1 MEDND
6 EEIEY
11 LKEQLESKNI
21 PVSLCDVWGEGGNG
35 AIDLAEKVAQIVE
48 KKNNFKYV
56 YEDKESI
63 EDKILAVSQKIYGAR
78 DVVYSDKAK
87 EVLKTIKKM
96 KLENYPVCIAKT
108 QYSFSDDPKNLECE
122 DPFDINVSDI
132 IIKNGAEFIVAITG
146 KIFTMPG
153 LPKIPAA
160 TKIDVDKNGEI
171 EGIF

>member
-1 MEDND
+1 
-6 EEIEY
+6 
-11 LKEQLESKNI
+11 
-21 PVSLCDVWGEGGNG
+21 
-35 AIDLAEKVAQIVE
+35 
-48 KKNNFKYV
+48 
-56 YEDKESI
+56 
-63 EDKILAVSQKIYGAR
+63 
-78 DVVYSDKAK
+78 
-87 EVLKTIKKM
+87 M